1 MPIMGNPF
9 NHEGR
14 AGEKNRNG
22 RLFYEIWGDL
32 EAQNFT
38 LKIIIILMSMI
49 TGLSLVT
56 SFYTYKANRVPVVI
70 RVNAAGNARVLRNL
84 PFNNKTGMG
93 ETVYFSKSFVRE
105 FTGFNS
111 IMIKTELS
119 RALNKMSGSYGKQTL
134 TMIIRSKFIQKMEK
148 ARITSKVRFKKIKL
162 IRQTVNHDEL
172 KLYVIRT
179 VISDSDSSIKNSAA
193 YEDKIILKRI
203 KRSVQYPFG
212 LEVVYFSSLKLGGA

>member
-1 MPIMGNPF
+1 MSNLF
-9 NHEGR
+9 NYKDEY
-14 AGEKNRNG
+14 KKRNG

-32 EAQNFT
+32 EAQNTT
-38 LKIIIILMSMI
+38 LKIIIVLMSLI
-49 TGLSLVT
+49 TLTSLLT
-56 SFYTYKANRVPVVI
+56 AFYTYKADRIPVVI
-70 RVNAAGNARVLRNL
+70 RVNSVGNAQVLRNL

-93 ETVYFSKSFVRE
+93 EIVYFSKSFIRE

-119 RALNKMSGSYGKQTL
+119 RALNKMSEAYGKKTL
-134 TMIIRSKFIQKMEK
+134 RAVIRSRFVQKMEK
-148 ARITSKVRFKKIKL
+148 ADITSKIKFKKIKL
-162 IRQTVNHDEL
+162 IKQTVNHDEL

-179 VISDSDSSIKNSAA
+179 VISNSDTSVKNEAA
-193 YEDKIILKRI
+193 YEDKLILKRV

>member
-1 MPIMGNPF
+1 MGNLF
-9 NHEGR
+9 NC
-14 AGEKNRNG
+14 KDDNKKRNG

-32 EAQNFT
+32 EAQNYT
-38 LKIIIILMSMI
+38 LKIVIILMSLI
-49 TGLSLVT
+49 TMLSLLA

-70 RVNAAGNARVLRNL
+70 RVSATGNAQVLRGL

-93 ETVYFSKSFVRE
+93 EIVYFSKSFVRE

-119 RALNKMSGSYGKQTL
+119 RALNKMSAGYGKKTL
-134 TMIIRSKFIQKMEK
+134 SMIIRSKFVQKMEK
-148 ARITSKVRFKKIKL
+148 AGITSKIKFKKIKL

-179 VISDSDSSIKNSAA
+179 VISDSDSSIKNNAA
-193 YEDKIILKRI
+193 YEDKLILKRI
-203 KRSVQYPFG
+203 KRNIQYPFG

>member
-1 MPIMGNPF
+1 MSNLF
-9 NHEGR
+9 NY
-14 AGEKNRNG
+14 KNDYKKRNG

-32 EAQNFT
+32 EAQNTT
-38 LKIIIILMSMI
+38 LKIIIVLMSLI
-49 TGLSLVT
+49 TSTSLLT
-56 SFYTYKANRVPVVI
+56 AFYTYKANRIPVVI
-70 RVNAAGNARVLRNL
+70 RVNSAGNAKVLRNL

-93 ETVYFSKSFVRE
+93 EIVYFSKSFVRE

-119 RALNKMSGSYGKQTL
+119 RALNKMSETYGKKTL
-134 TMIIRSKFIQKMEK
+134 RAIIRSRFIQKMEK
-148 ARITSKVRFKKIKL
+148 ADITSKIKFKKIKL
-162 IRQTVNHDEL
+162 IKQTVNHDEL

-179 VISDSDSSIKNSAA
+179 VISNTDTSAKNAAA
-193 YEDKIILKRI
+193 YEDKLILKRV

>member
-1 MPIMGNPF
+1 MGNLF
-9 NHEGR
+9 NY
-14 AGEKNRNG
+14 KNDSKKRNG

-38 LKIIIILMSMI
+38 LKIIIILMSLI
-49 TGLSLVT
+49 TGLSLLT

-70 RVNAAGNARVLRNL
+70 RVNAAGNAKVLRNL

-93 ETVYFSKSFVRE
+93 EIVYFSKSFVRE

-111 IMIKTELS
+111 LMIKTELS
-119 RALNKMSGSYGKQTL
+119 RALNKMSADYGKQTL
-134 TMIIRSKFIQKMEK
+134 AMIIRNKFIQKMGK
-148 ARITSKVRFKKIKL
+148 AGITSKIKFKKIKL

-172 KLYVIRT
+172 KLYIIRT
-179 VISDSDSSIKNSAA
+179 VISDSDSTVKNSAA
-193 YEDKIILKRI
+193 YEDKLILKRI

-212 LEVVYFSSLKLGGA
+212 LEVVYFSSLKLGVA

>member
-1 MPIMGNPF
+1 MSNLF
-9 NHEGR
+9 NY
-14 AGEKNRNG
+14 KDDSKKRNG

-32 EAQNFT
+32 EAQNT
-38 LKIIIILMSMI
+38 ALKMIIVLMSI
-49 TGLSLVT
+49 ISLMSIFT
-56 SFYTYKANRVPVVI
+56 AFYTYKTNRVPVVI
-70 RVNAAGNARVLRNL
+70 RVNSAGNAKVLRNL

-93 ETVYFSKSFVRE
+93 EIVYFSKSFVRE

-119 RALNKMSGSYGKQTL
+119 RALNKMSQNYGKKTL
-134 TMIIRSKFIQKMEK
+134 NMIIRSRFVQKMEK
-148 ARITSKVRFKKIKL
+148 AGITSKIKFKKIKL
-162 IRQTVNHDEL
+162 IKQTVNHDEL

-179 VISDSDSSIKNSAA
+179 VISDSDTSVKNSAA

-203 KRSVQYPFG
+203 KRSIQYPFG

>member
-1 MPIMGNPF
+1 MSNLF
-9 NHEGR
+9 NY
-14 AGEKNRNG
+14 KNDYKKRNG

-32 EAQNFT
+32 EAQNTT
-38 LKIIIILMSMI
+38 LKIIIVLMSLI
-49 TGLSLVT
+49 TSTSLLT
-56 SFYTYKANRVPVVI
+56 AFYTYKANRIPVVI
-70 RVNAAGNARVLRNL
+70 RVNSVGNAKVLRNL

-93 ETVYFSKSFVRE
+93 EIVYFSKSFVRE

-119 RALNKMSGSYGKQTL
+119 RALNKMSETYGKKTL
-134 TMIIRSKFIQKMEK
+134 RAIIRSRFVQKMEK
-148 ARITSKVRFKKIKL
+148 ADITSKIKFKKIKL
-162 IRQTVNHDEL
+162 IKQTVNHDEL

-179 VISDSDSSIKNSAA
+179 VISNSDTSAKNAAA
-193 YEDKIILKRI
+193 YEDKLILKRI

>member
-1 MPIMGNPF
+1 MSNLL
-9 NHEGR
+9 NYKDGR
-14 AGEKNRNG
+14 QKRNG

-32 EAQNFT
+32 EAQNT
-38 LKIIIILMSMI
+38 SLKIVIILMSLI
-49 TGLSLVT
+49 TVIALLT
-56 SFYTYKANRVPVVI
+56 AFWTYKANRVPVVI
-70 RVNAAGNARVLRNL
+70 RVNKAGNAKVLRNL

-93 ETVYFSKSFVRE
+93 EIEYFSKNFVRE

-119 RALNKMSGSYGKQTL
+119 RALNKMSENYGKKTL
-134 TMIIRSKFIQKMEK
+134 AMIIRSKFIEKMEK
-148 ARITSKVRFKKIKL
+148 AGITSKIKFKKIKL
-162 IRQTVNHDEL
+162 VRQTVNHDEL

-179 VISDSDSSIKNSAA
+179 VISNSDSSIKNSAA
-193 YEDKIILKRI
+193 YEDKLIIKRI